1 MGHLFLSS
9 SAGHS
14 SHTLNFVRATKQC
27 SRRFFDRQGCVVV
40 SFLRFCAR
48 PPPSSLNFH
57 GGTQI
62 ILSND
67 RTPSSSLTDRSPE
80 VATQDAI
87 GAFRPD
93 GEIPL
98 LVHSNH
104 SSSWYLQRSIVRLAR
119 HKDLVGSAGLP
130 PSVCTP
136 RDECFVAPVPPSRL
150 PFDTIPPPQRDRHMR
165 RARWDSM
172 KISLG
177 PPVQAW
183 RISPRLMTVAC

>member
-1 MGHLFLSS
+1 MCHLFICS

-14 SHTLNFVRATKQC
+14 SHTLNFGRATKQC

-57 GGTQI
+57 GGDANH
-62 ILSND
+62 ND
-67 RTPSSSLTDRSPE
+67 RPPSSSLTDRSPE

-119 HKDLVGSAGLP
+119 HKYLVGSAGFA
-130 PSVCTP
+130 SVCTP
-136 RDECFVAPVPPSRL
+136 RDERFVAPVPPSRL